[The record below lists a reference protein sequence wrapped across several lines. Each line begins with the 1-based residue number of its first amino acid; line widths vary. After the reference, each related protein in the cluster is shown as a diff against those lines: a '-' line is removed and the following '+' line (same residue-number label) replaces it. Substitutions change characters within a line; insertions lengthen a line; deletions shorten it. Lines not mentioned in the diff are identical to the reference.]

1 MKWTGCC
8 VLVICFVFG
17 IVSSTL
23 DHPPNL
29 QAPECLFRAWDAC
42 MIKIRDHFY
51 LKDYNKTCTICER
64 HDGDSAHINFT
75 AAPLS
80 KYVPFPA
87 AQWQWIALRGVHV
100 GKLSSQTLEIFNP
113 PSLVILALIDAG
125 IRTID
130 SEAFAKCPHLESVH
144 LDYNMLPELKR
155 AWFTGFH
162 RSHKFNVDL
171 SFSNNRIA
179 TLECGCFEEIEYLK
193 VLDLSRN
200 LLSEVSSEWFRGLSF
215 LNTLVLSYNK
225 IEVISE
231 SAFDSLPALLVLN
244 LTENPLVCVGKRT
257 LRGPTVITVGGR
269 RRFLSEQDK
278 MDWSLTV
285 DKTNFP
291 WRKQEV
297 RFLLHNLQFCLT
309 YHGANAFDLRWGFVD
324 TVKSDK
330 AEPGCEST
338 LFGPLKIRAPFV
350 IAKTALETQ
359 EKGNGTTSYDMCPA
373 AWGRQDGI
381 SVALEGGATLQL
393 VGLPGEPKLL
403 KNNGSTA
410 LVCNAEQ
417 TLVSKKSKL
426 GATTGH
432 INRVSTGMMNISC
445 FVFHRNGTMLEPNI
459 FKDVQGE
466 VDSKCPAKDTLNVEL
481 TPTATP
487 PYYQIAGS
495 ATENVTMLA
504 NLANE
509 DVENL
514 TMSHLDQLATCVVNP
529 KYRGSDLVL
538 ARPPHANGGDETVSV
553 HEYSEIKDEEVNDAC
568 VIHNYSEIKD
578 EDSCVTHNYSEIK
591 DEDVGDDENEEN
603 IEVNRENQNGHQCS
617 ERDDVVRCDCQETED
632 PNDDVVTFYAA
643 AAELTLPPATLE
655 GDARQHYNTTQGNTK
670 ISHVLYSAAELE

>member
-1 MKWTGCC
+1 MKWTGCW
-8 VLVICFVFG
+8 VVVICFVFG
-17 IVSSTL
+17 IASSTL

-29 QAPECLFRAWDAC
+29 QAQECLFRAWDAC
-42 MIKIRDHFY
+42 MIK
-51 LKDYNKTCTICER
+51 
-64 HDGDSAHINFT
+64 
-75 AAPLS
+75 
-80 KYVPFPA
+80 
-87 AQWQWIALRGVHV
+87 WQWIALRGVYV

-125 IRTID
+125 IR
-130 SEAFAKCPHLESVH
+130 
-144 LDYNMLPELKR
+144 
-155 AWFTGFH
+155 
-162 RSHKFNVDL
+162 
-171 SFSNNRIA
+171 
-179 TLECGCFEEIEYLK
+179 
-193 VLDLSRN
+193 
-200 LLSEVSSEWFRGLSF
+200 
-215 LNTLVLSYNK
+215 
-225 IEVISE
+225 
-231 SAFDSLPALLVLN
+231 
-244 LTENPLVCVGKRT
+244 KRT

-269 RRFLSEQDK
+269 RRILSEQDK

-309 YHGANAFDLRWGFVD
+309 YHGVKIKILTPWTYSTKANAFDLRWGFVG

-330 AEPGCEST
+330 AEPDCEST

-350 IAKTALETQ
+350 IAALETQ
-359 EKGNGTTSYDMCPA
+359 EKGNETTSYDMCPA
-373 AWGRQDGI
+373 AWGRQGGI

-466 VDSKCPAKDTLNVEL
+466 VDSKCPAKDTLNVEF
-481 TPTATP
+481 THTATP

-514 TMSHLDQLATCVVNP
+514 TMLANLVENSPNRTLLPPVQPNTTILLTQERTDSRYLMPIVVSFSSTLLACLMLVSVRRASVYYCKRKNARNVAQNILNTGVGNRFHVHHSTISATGLIRNPMYYRSGQNSELNNVDEKVPHPTNRSHLDQLATCVVNP

-553 HEYSEIKDEEVNDAC
+553 HTYSEIKDEEVYDPC
-568 VIHNYSEIKD
+568 LTHNYSDIKD
-578 EDSCVTHNYSEIK
+578 EDSCVTHNYSDIK
-591 DEDVGDDENEEN
+591 DEDVGDEENEEN
-603 IEVNRENQNGHQCS
+603 IQVVNKENQNGRCS
-617 ERDDVVRCDCQETED
+617 ERDDVVRFDCQTED

-643 AAELTLPPATLE
+643 AAEVMLPPATLE
-655 GDARQHYNTTQGNTK
+655 GDARQHYNTTQGNTQS
-670 ISHVLYSAAELE
+670 SHVLYSAAELE